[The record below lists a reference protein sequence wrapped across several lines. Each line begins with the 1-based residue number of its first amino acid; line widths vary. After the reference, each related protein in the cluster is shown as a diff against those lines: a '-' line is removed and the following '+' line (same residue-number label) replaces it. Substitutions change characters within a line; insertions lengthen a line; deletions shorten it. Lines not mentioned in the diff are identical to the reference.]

1 MKAQC
6 SLFCILFLAIIV
18 GSCQQQSHIKEYDET
33 ILTYPFSD
41 TNPLPV
47 IQKRNDLYPYSRIDG
62 FSHKGEP
69 KKWKMI
75 KLENAY
81 IEIYILPELGGKLW
95 GAIDKKTEKEFIYKN
110 DVIKFRDVA
119 MRGPWTSGGIEW
131 NSGVIGHHPGG
142 AAPVNYTV
150 FKDAEGTAHCVVG
163 GMDLPSHLQW
173 RVDISLPVNT
183 SYFDTKTFWF
193 NASPFS
199 QSYYQW
205 SNAAVKSAKDL
216 HFYFPGNYRLGHDG
230 LPSPWP
236 VDEEGIDRSWYKNN
250 TDNNSSSYH
259 IFGSIDNYFVS
270 YYHDED
276 FGSGHWSRSY
286 GAPGKK
292 IWLWSQARNG
302 AIWEELLTDKHGQY
316 VEVQAGR
323 MFNQNSISSG
333 HTPFKQPAFIPYNSD
348 SWTERWFPVRATDG
362 VSRVSESGTIHVKF
376 SSEGMILL
384 FSPICE
390 INENMHII
398 INGKEMSNSPV
409 FMKPS
414 ESYNKTFS
422 GISNKDDI
430 EIYLGT
436 EKLFAS
442 KDNFII
448 QRPVKSS
455 VDALDNLFIAAT
467 ELENRRYYQKA
478 LDKYLELLEKEP
490 MHLKALQRV
499 AGIYARRDELDKAIL
514 YCRKILEIDA
524 YYPGG
529 NFIYGYIKKIQGDFT
544 NAKDGLRWAMRSSK
558 YKSASLELLAEISL
572 MEGKPVLALKQSVKS
587 LLFNRLNLNSY
598 KIQAIAERTLKHNP
612 EAKEVLDEMLK
623 IDPLSHFAL
632 FEKYLLQPNT
642 NNLNTFN
649 HSFKNE
655 MLKEEYLEL
664 GIFYIGINM
673 NHEALQV
680 LEQAPSYPIIN
691 YWLAWLN
698 KEEKEKS
705 NAFLEMAL
713 GASPE
718 FVFPYRNETLPVLD
732 WASKQRPSWKTD
744 YYSALMLWHKNR
756 EKEALNLLIK
766 WDDKPDF
773 VPFYYSRAHL
783 RGISTDAA
791 LKDME
796 RALEVD
802 SNQWRTYNE
811 LGNIYNRHMNY
822 KSALSL
828 LEKGHAK
835 FPANYI
841 LDIAYSRSLTLTGN
855 YKKSIEVLSKANVL
869 PYEGENSAHN
879 IYVYNYLMLSYNSYK
894 NGNYDAALDDLDK
907 SEAYPENLGS
917 GSPSYPDYRNQNKLR
932 IMIYA
937 KTGENEKLKAAEKYI
952 QKYTEK
958 FGKQRGG
965 NIFEQ
970 GFRDS
975 SSKPF

>member
-673 NHEALQV
+673 NNEALQV

-796 RALEVD
+796 RALEID

>member
-1 MKAQC
+1 
-6 SLFCILFLAIIV
+6 
-18 GSCQQQSHIKEYDET
+18 
-33 ILTYPFSD
+33 
-41 TNPLPV
+41 
-47 IQKRNDLYPYSRIDG
+47 
-62 FSHKGEP
+62 
-69 KKWKMI
+69 
-75 KLENAY
+75 
-81 IEIYILPELGGKLW
+81 
-95 GAIDKKTEKEFIYKN
+95 
-110 DVIKFRDVA
+110 
-119 MRGPWTSGGIEW
+119 
-131 NSGVIGHHPGG
+131 
-142 AAPVNYTV
+142 
-150 FKDAEGTAHCVVG
+150 
-163 GMDLPSHLQW
+163 
-173 RVDISLPVNT
+173 
-183 SYFDTKTFWF
+183 
-193 NASPFS
+193 
-199 QSYYQW
+199 
-205 SNAAVKSAKDL
+205 
-216 HFYFPGNYRLGHDG
+216 
-230 LPSPWP
+230 
-236 VDEEGIDRSWYKNN
+236 
-250 TDNNSSSYH
+250 
-259 IFGSIDNYFVS
+259 
-270 YYHDED
+270 
-276 FGSGHWSRSY
+276 
-286 GAPGKK
+286 
-292 IWLWSQARNG
+292 
-302 AIWEELLTDKHGQY
+302 
-316 VEVQAGR
+316 
-323 MFNQNSISSG
+323 
-333 HTPFKQPAFIPYNSD
+333 
-348 SWTERWFPVRATDG
+348 
-362 VSRVSESGTIHVKF
+362 
-376 SSEGMILL
+376 
-384 FSPICE
+384 
-390 INENMHII
+390 
-398 INGKEMSNSPV
+398 
-409 FMKPS
+409 
-414 ESYNKTFS
+414 
-422 GISNKDDI
+422 
-430 EIYLGT
+430 
-436 EKLFAS
+436 
-442 KDNFII
+442 
-448 QRPVKSS
+448 
-455 VDALDNLFIAAT
+455 
-467 ELENRRYYQKA
+467 
-478 LDKYLELLEKEP
+478 
-490 MHLKALQRV
+490 
-499 AGIYARRDELDKAIL
+499 
-514 YCRKILEIDA
+514 
-524 YYPGG
+524 
-529 NFIYGYIKKIQGDFT
+529 
-544 NAKDGLRWAMRSSK
+544 
-558 YKSASLELLAEISL
+558 
-572 MEGKPVLALKQSVKS
+572 
-587 LLFNRLNLNSY
+587 
-598 KIQAIAERTLKHNP
+598 
-612 EAKEVLDEMLK
+612 
-623 IDPLSHFAL
+623 
-632 FEKYLLQPNT
+632 
-642 NNLNTFN
+642 
-649 HSFKNE
+649 

-673 NHEALQV
+673 NNEALQV

-756 EKEALNLLIK
+756 DTEALNLLIK

-796 RALEVD
+796 RALEID

>member
-572 MEGKPVLALKQSVKS
+572 MEGKPELALKQSVKS

-756 EKEALNLLIK
+756 DTEALNLLIK

-796 RALEVD
+796 RALEID